1 VTITPTDRAELD
13 IDCRIANEQ
22 IEMMTVLA
30 DECVSQEVVDYVLP
44 MMRLA
49 YLMGYDRALI
59 DRGALYVDN
68 KAYCRA
74 DRHAS

>member
-13 IDCRIANEQ
+13 IDGRIADERA
-22 IEMMTVLA
+22 EMMTVLA

-49 YLMGYDRALI
+49 YLMGYDSALI
-59 DRGALYVDN
+59 DRGTLYVDN